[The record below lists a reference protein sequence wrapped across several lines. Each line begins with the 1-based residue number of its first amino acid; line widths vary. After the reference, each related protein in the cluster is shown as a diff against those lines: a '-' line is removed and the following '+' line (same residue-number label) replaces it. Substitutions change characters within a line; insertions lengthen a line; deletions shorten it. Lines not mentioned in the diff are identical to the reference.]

1 MKGASIMFLFKL
13 ALKNLKRRKK
23 RTFIMALILAT
34 AVISFL
40 LLDSLMIGMMDLSFG
55 NVIDFETPHLEIAQ
69 KEFFAEIDDDEEP
82 PLEQAFIP
90 EQSKLAELREI
101 EGFRAL
107 TSVIDFSA
115 TFIAGRYDFPVLVR
129 AIDEESFKAVFKHHE
144 HLEKG
149 EFISAGDSGVVI
161 GKDLAEFFNLDIG
174 DYYTLR
180 FRDKDNYYSTLEG
193 EIKGIISTPHPEV
206 NQRTVLAARDQ
217 AVGRL
222 AVAENSITQL
232 MLRLENRD
240 QALNKADLL
249 AADFAE
255 TDFEVR
261 SYRDAS
267 EMLVAIEA
275 WGYLET
281 YFILALILLVGA
293 IGIVNAVVLSA
304 LERVEE
310 IGMMKA
316 MGLKE
321 KEIVKV
327 FVIEAGGIGV
337 VGALLGSFLGGIL
350 NFFFVK
356 YGFSLEGLWNPEA
369 LGLPLSGRLYG
380 SWSLSSFSFIF
391 IFVIIITVIASIIPA
406 YWAARKDPADAI
418 HHK

>member
-1 MKGASIMFLFKL
+1 
-13 ALKNLKRRKK
+13 
-23 RTFIMALILAT
+23 MAVILAT

-55 NVIDFETPHLEIAQ
+55 NVIDFETPHIEIAQ
-69 KEFFAEIDDDEEP
+69 KEFFAEIDEDEEP

-90 EQSKLAELREI
+90 ERSMLDELREV

-115 TFIAGRYDFPVLVR
+115 TFISGRYDFPVLVR
-129 AIDEESFKAVFKHHE
+129 VIDEESFKDVFRHHE

-149 EFISAGDSGVVI
+149 EFISTGDSGVVI

-180 FRDKDNYYSTLEG
+180 FRDKDNYFSTIEG
-193 EIKGIISTPHPEV
+193 EIRGIISTPHPEV
-206 NQRTVLAARDQ
+206 NQRTVLIARDQ
-217 AVGRL
+217 AVERL
-222 AVAENSITQL
+222 AVEENSVTQL
-232 MLRLENRD
+232 MLRMDNRD
-240 QALNKADLL
+240 LALDKTDLL
-249 AADFAE
+249 AASFAD

-293 IGIVNAVVLSA
+293 IGIINAIVLSA
-304 LERVEE
+304 LERVGE

-321 KEIVKV
+321 KEIVKI
-327 FVIEAGGIGV
+327 FIIEAGGIGV
-337 VGALLGSFLGGIL
+337 IGALLGCLVGGIL
-350 NFFFVK
+350 NAIFVQ
-356 YGFSLEGLWNPEA
+356 YGIALEGLWDAEA
-369 LGLPLSGRLYG
+369 LGLPLTGRLYG
-380 SWSLSSFSFIF
+380 SWSLSSFIFIF
-391 IFVIIITVIASIIPA
+391 IFVIIITVIASIIPS